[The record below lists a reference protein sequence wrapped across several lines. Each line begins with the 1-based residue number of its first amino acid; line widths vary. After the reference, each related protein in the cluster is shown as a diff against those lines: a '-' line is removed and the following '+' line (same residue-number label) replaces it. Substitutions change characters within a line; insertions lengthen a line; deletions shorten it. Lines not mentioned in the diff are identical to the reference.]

1 LILVKIFLL
10 PLHLLLLLAL
20 LLLPV
25 GAAVPLDEASE
36 LGSGMGPWTRA
47 PVPWTL
53 ALALKPT
60 YIYIYI
66 YMRIWKACGSLEN
79 VSLAWK
85 KLARPIWLAVCQRVT
100 HCFPFS

>member
-1 LILVKIFLL
+1 VD
-10 PLHLLLLLAL
+10 PCPRAL
-20 LLLPV
+20 DLST
-25 GAAVPLDEASE
+25 G
-36 LGSGMGPWTRA
+36 LG
-47 PVPWTL
+47 
-53 ALALKPT
+53 T
-60 YIYIYI
+60 YIYINIYI